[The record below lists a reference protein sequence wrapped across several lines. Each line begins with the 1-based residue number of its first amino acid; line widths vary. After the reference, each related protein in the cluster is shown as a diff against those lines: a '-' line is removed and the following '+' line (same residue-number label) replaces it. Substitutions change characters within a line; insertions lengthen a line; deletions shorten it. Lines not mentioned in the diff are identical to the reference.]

1 MFGYL
6 QPEKRELKIK
16 DWELYNSVYCGL
28 CRRLGKDY
36 GITAR
41 LTLSYDC
48 TVFAMLA
55 MSVMNDKCTVTRG
68 HCTCNPLK
76 KCLFCNSD
84 GDAFGIAG
92 ALSVIMSYYKLKDT
106 ELDSGIF
113 GKIGAGLGR
122 ALLSRSCKKAAAA
135 YPEIDKAAAEM
146 MDAQAEAEKNDAGVD
161 KAAEPTAKLIGRVC
175 RMLSDDPTDSHI
187 LEVFGYFTGR
197 WIYLMDAADDLPK
210 DVKKN
215 SFNPFKAKL
224 DETGSME
231 ETMSYCNEALN
242 LTAAQIVLSYEL
254 LPVSS
259 FKEILDNIVY
269 NGIAFQQKKHLFD
282 KFRKKDRKNKDTDLS
297 EDYFADHSRE
307 EAEAYE

>member
-16 DWELYNSVYCGL
+16 DYELYNSVYCGL

-55 MSVMNDKCTVTRG
+55 MAVKNSRCIITRG
-68 HCTCNPLK
+68 HCTFNPLK
-76 KCLFCNSD
+76 KCLFCETED
-84 GDAFGIAG
+84 DAFDIAG
-92 ALSVIMSYYKLKDT
+92 ALSVIMTWYKLKDT
-106 ELDSGIF
+106 AQDSGFF
-113 GKIGAGLGR
+113 GKAAAKAGKVFF
-122 ALLSRSCKKAAAA
+122 SRSYKKAAAA
-135 YPEIDKAAAEM
+135 FPFIDKATAEM
-146 MDAQAEAEKNDAGVD
+146 MEKQLQAEKDNAGVD
-161 KAAEPTAKLIGRVC
+161 KSAEPTAQLIASMC
-175 RMLSDDPTDSHI
+175 RTLSDDPTDSHI

-210 DVKKN
+210 DVRKKT
-215 SFNPFKAKL
+215 FNPFKAKL

-231 ETMSYCNEALN
+231 DTMEYCNEALN

-254 LPVSS
+254 LPISS

-282 KFRKKDRKNKDTDLS
+282 KFHKKDKRDKDEDLS
-297 EDYFADHSRE
+297 AEYMRTQNRGEGSRNE
-307 EAEAYE
+307 